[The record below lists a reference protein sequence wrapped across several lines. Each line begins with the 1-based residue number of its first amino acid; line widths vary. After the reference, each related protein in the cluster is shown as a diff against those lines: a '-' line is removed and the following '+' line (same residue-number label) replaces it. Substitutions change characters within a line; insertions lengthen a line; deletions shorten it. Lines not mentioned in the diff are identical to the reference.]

1 LSAHSA
7 DGQWVIPSSSSRD
20 LAELAETL
28 AAERNVLDYLVF
40 KLVEARLVLIADEA
54 RFIPQAMA
62 EVDAVIAQI
71 RRGESHRQHAL
82 VRLARHIG
90 VPPDSLTLARLAD
103 SAPEPYGLIFSDY
116 QRQFYDLTTEIERL
130 THENRRL
137 ASQSVSSIRAALSA
151 LIGPAGPVD
160 VYTAAGEHAGAPSV
174 KPLRVDEIL

>member
-1 LSAHSA
+1 
-7 DGQWVIPSSSSRD
+7 VITPSSSRA
-20 LAELAETL
+20 LAELVDTL

-62 EVDAVIAQI
+62 EVEAVIVQI

-82 VRLARHIG
+82 LRLARHIG
-90 VPPDSLTLARLAD
+90 VPADSLTLSRLAD
-103 SAPEPYGLIFSDY
+103 SAPEPFGVMFSDY
-116 QRQFYDLTTEIERL
+116 QRQFHNLTSEIERL
-130 THENRRL
+130 TQENRKL
-137 ASQSVSSIRAALSA
+137 ASQSVSSIREALSA
-151 LIGPAGPVD
+151 LIGLSAPVD